1 MSHLGGGCGFPTFYF
16 RENIRYQRNRSR
28 RMLCPAVDDRNQITR
43 SVGANLE
50 KILDVHF
57 SLLADAGE
65 LEYSVEV
72 QLTERT
78 QVEVTLNISHQ

>member
-1 MSHLGGGCGFPTFYF
+1 M
-16 RENIRYQRNRSR
+16 
-28 RMLCPAVDDRNQITR
+28 TR

-57 SLLADAGE
+57 SLLADARE

-78 QVEVTLNISHQ
+78 QVEVTVRSWTFRRHSPDGLQNHSVDFLSTLEILI